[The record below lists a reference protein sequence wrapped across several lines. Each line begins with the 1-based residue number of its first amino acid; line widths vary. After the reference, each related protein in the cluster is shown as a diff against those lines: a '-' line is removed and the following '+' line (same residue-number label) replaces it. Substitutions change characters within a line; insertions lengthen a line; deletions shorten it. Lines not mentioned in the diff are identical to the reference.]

1 VVILPA
7 YRHEKAGFVKQRR
20 LVGRRPNSLEMAGE
34 ASHNGTTLKEGP
46 SKADER
52 NAMPTLFRFVVNVA
66 VLAGIAY
73 GAMFALV
80 MFVEPKKAEISVRIP
95 LEKKLDQQ
103 QKQSQ

>member
-1 VVILPA
+1 MMATAL
-7 YRHEKAGFVKQRR
+7 ELAGLAFHKGMGFGARI
-20 LVGRRPNSLEMAGE
+20 GRTGE
-34 ASHNGTTLKEGP
+34 ES
-46 SKADER
+46 
-52 NAMPTLFRFVVNVA
+52 MPTLFRFVVTLA

-80 MFVEPKKAEISVRIP
+80 MFVEPKKTEISVRIP